1 MKEPLQKQKLRRA
14 NSMYAVFKREVGA
27 YFKSPIAYV
36 LIGIFV
42 LISSILF
49 FFMNISSTNCE
60 FNETL
65 QNMGIVLVFLLPL
78 LTMRIL
84 AEERKNGTEVLLITS
99 PVSLSSIVIGKYLAS
114 FFVFFVMNLIS
125 LIYPIILFAFGT
137 PTLSQLLGGYVGFL
151 LLGAAF
157 IAVGMFTSSI
167 TESQIIAAV
176 VAFVISL
183 VMLFIS
189 SIADLVG
196 GTLGQVFNWIS
207 LLSRNSGF
215 GQGIIEISS
224 IVYYISFITVFIFLT
239 IRVIE
244 KRRWSQG

>member
-1 MKEPLQKQKLRRA
+1 MF
-14 NSMYAVFKREVGA
+14 AVFKREVGA

-36 LIGIFV
+36 LIAIFV
-42 LISSILF
+42 FISALLF
-49 FFMNISSTNCE
+49 FFLNISSANSE
-60 FNETL
+60 YNETL
-65 QNMGIVLVFLLPL
+65 QNMGIVLVFLMPL

-84 AEERKNGTEVLLITS
+84 AEDRKNGSEVLLITS
-99 PVSLSSIVIGKYLAS
+99 PVSLTKVIIGKYLAS
-114 FFVFFVMNLIS
+114 FFVFIVMNAIS
-125 LIYPIILFAFGT
+125 LIFPILLFSFGT
-137 PTLSQLLGGYVGFL
+137 PTLSSMLGGYLGFV

-157 IAVGMFTSSI
+157 IGIGLFTSAI

-189 SIADLVG
+189 SIADLFG
-196 GTLGQVFNWIS
+196 GTIGEVLNWIS

-224 IVYYISFITVFIFLT
+224 VVYYLSIVAVFIFLT
-239 IRVIE
+239 IRVME

>member
-1 MKEPLQKQKLRRA
+1 MF
-14 NSMYAVFKREVGA
+14 AVFKREVGA

-42 LISSILF
+42 FISSLLF
-49 FFMNISSTNCE
+49 FFMNMSTSNSE

-65 QNMGIVLVFLLPL
+65 QNMGIILVFLMPL

-84 AEERKNGTEVLLITS
+84 AEDRKNGSEVLLITS
-99 PVSLSSIVIGKYLAS
+99 PVSLTSVVIGKYLAS
-114 FFVFFVMNLIS
+114 FFVFFVMALIS
-125 LIYPIILFAFGT
+125 LIFPIILFAFGT
-137 PTLSQLLGGYVGFL
+137 PTLSLMLGGYLGFL
-151 LLGAAF
+151 LLGAAL
-157 IAVGMFTSSI
+157 IAVGLFTSSF

-183 VMLFIS
+183 IMLFIS
-189 SIADLVG
+189 SIADLFG
-196 GTLGQVFNWIS
+196 GTIGEIFNWIS
-207 LLSRNSGF
+207 LLSRNTGF

-224 IVYYISFITVFIFLT
+224 VIYYLSFVTVFIFLT

>member
-1 MKEPLQKQKLRRA
+1 MF
-14 NSMYAVFKREVGA
+14 AVFKREVGA

-36 LIGIFV
+36 LIGIFIF
-42 LISSILF
+42 ISSLLF
-49 FFMNISSTNCE
+49 LFMNMSTSNSE

-65 QNMGIVLVFLLPL
+65 QNMGIILVFLIPL

-84 AEERKNGTEVLLITS
+84 AEDRKNGSEVLLITS
-99 PVSLSSIVIGKYLAS
+99 PVSLTSVIIGKYLAS
-114 FFVFFVMNLIS
+114 FFVFFVMTLIS
-125 LIYPIILFAFGT
+125 LIFPIILFAFGT
-137 PTLSQLLGGYVGFL
+137 PTLSLMLGGYLGFL
-151 LLGAAF
+151 LLGAALV
-157 IAVGMFTSSI
+157 AVGVFTSSF

-183 VMLFIS
+183 IMLFIS
-189 SIADLVG
+189 SIADLFG
-196 GTLGQVFNWIS
+196 GTIGEIFNWIS
-207 LLSRNSGF
+207 LLSRNTGF

-224 IVYYISFITVFIFLT
+224 VIYYLSFVIVFIFLT